1 MTDVQS
7 SKLSGKKVA
16 ILAADGFERSEL
28 FAPLE
33 ALRGAGA
40 TVDILSDKTGE
51 LQAFEHHDKADT
63 IAVDKTFDQ
72 VSAADYDAI
81 HIPGGLFSP
90 DKVRVTEAAL
100 KLVREAFDAGK
111 PIGAICHGPWVLIN
125 AGVVAGLTVTSVKNI
140 REDLKNADGE
150 VVDQEVVVDDGVVTS
165 RTPEDLDA
173 FCRKLIE
180 EVAEGRHD
188 PRERRAGRT
197 TMASPPDEPRNFA

>member
-33 ALRGAGA
+33 ALRAAGA
-40 TVDILSDKTGE
+40 TVDIISEKTGE

-72 VSAADYDAI
+72 VSASDYDAI

-90 DKVRVTEAAL
+90 DKVRVTESAL
-100 KLVREAFDAGK
+100 KIVREAFDAGK
-111 PIGAICHGPWVLIN
+111 AIGAICHGPWVLIN
-125 AGVVAGLTVTSVKNI
+125 AGVASGLTLTSVQNI
-140 REDLKNADGE
+140 RMDLENAGAQ
-150 VVDQEVVVDDGVVTS
+150 VVDREVVVDDGVVTS
-165 RTPEDLDA
+165 RTPEDLEA
-173 FCRKLIE
+173 FCGKLVE
-180 EVAEGRHD
+180 EIAEGRHD
-188 PRERRAGRT
+188 PRERRAGNT
-197 TMASPPDEPRNFA
+197 TMASPPDEPRSFA